1 MRNVHALLGPLA
13 GSLVAFLVF
22 WLFFSSPALDPVL
35 AAPRMHFWIVSFTS
49 VLAVALAVVV
59 GVAGARARDSRIV
72 YLAAGFAGMAAL
84 FALHGLSTPG
94 VILGRNTVTPIASQ
108 LALIAFAASMVA
120 AAYLRPVEA
129 RGSLLGMLG
138 GWVGAIT
145 LLVVLF
151 MLRPDLA
158 RFVPVHLAPL
168 QHGVALVVIGML
180 ALAGVRVLE
189 GYRLSRSAVH
199 LVMLHVI
206 GWVMVSQLIITLG
219 ETFRLSWWL
228 YHGLLLLAVALM
240 LMTFARQMRVG
251 RLSLSLNALLDD
263 DAGKRLAYGLR
274 PEVRALVVAT
284 EAKDPYTAGHM
295 QRVAD
300 MAVRI
305 GSALGLQP
313 EELRV
318 LAQAGLVHDVGK
330 IEVPDAVLN
339 KPGRFDEAERALIEQ
354 HPANGERIG
363 RTLGMHR
370 LELEV
375 IRHHHE
381 RWDGTGYP
389 DKLAGDDI
397 PLLARIMA
405 VADVYD
411 AVTSARAYR
420 EAWSHDDAL
429 ALLRRGSGT
438 AFDTRVAEAALR
450 LLSDAPAAARVEH
463 PSPRPTLAGVT
474 AGVTVGR

>member
-1 MRNVHALLGPLA
+1 MLACVRSFQALLGPLA

-22 WLFFSSPALDPVL
+22 WLLYSSPENDPRL
-35 AAPRMHFWIVSFTS
+35 AAPLTHFWVVSITS
-49 VLAVALAVVV
+49 LLAVALAVLV

-72 YLAAGFAGMAAL
+72 YLAAGFASMAGF

-94 VILGRNTVTPIASQ
+94 VILGANAVTPVASQ

-120 AAYLRPVEA
+120 AAYLRPVER
-129 RGSLLGMLG
+129 RGSLLGVLVA
-138 GWVGAIT
+138 WVGLIAVFDVS
-145 LLVVLF
+145 LMV
-151 MLRPDLA
+151 RPDLA
-158 RFVPVHLAPL
+158 RFVPVQNEPL
-168 QHGVALVVIGML
+168 KDGVTVVVLGLL
-180 ALAGVRVLE
+180 ALAGTRFLE
-189 GYRLSRSAVH
+189 GYRLSRSTIH
-199 LVMLHVI
+199 LVMLHVT
-206 GWVMVSQLIITLG
+206 GWVMVSQVIMVIG

-228 YHGLLLLAVALM
+228 YHVVLLLAVTVM
-240 LMTFARQMRVG
+240 LVTFGRQLRAG
-251 RLSLSLNALLDD
+251 KLASDLTALLDD
-263 DAGKRLAYGLR
+263 DALRRLAYGLR

-313 EELRV
+313 EDLRV
-318 LAQAGLVHDVGK
+318 LAQAGVIHDVGK

-339 KPGRFDEAERALIEQ
+339 KPSRLDDVERALIEQ

-363 RTLGMHR
+363 LSLGMHR

-381 RWDGTGYP
+381 RWDGSGYP
-389 DKLAGDDI
+389 DRLAGEAI
-397 PLLARIMA
+397 PYLARILA

-411 AVTSARAYR
+411 ALTSERAYR
-420 EAWSHDDAL
+420 PAWSSEEALSLLEREAGEAFDPRVVSAAL
-429 ALLRRGSGT
+429 AVLRGAPEPVKVRRHDVRLTLVG
-438 AFDTRVAEAALR
+438 AE
-450 LLSDAPAAARVEH
+450 
-463 PSPRPTLAGVT
+463 
-474 AGVTVGR
+474 